1 MKKVIML
8 FVVCLFLG
16 FNVLNASADVLVT
29 GGYSNVDQSVMGAR
43 TSGEAFRSQVQIGA
57 TDRVHAN
64 YINARSGA
72 GRSHSNTGNGGGS
85 DFQWGSSQ
93 AENVWKAWRT
103 VEDAG
108 NVTGLVVGDC
118 RGGNSSNAYR
128 AQMNQ
133 SRKGFMPEP
142 LVSQA
147 QCQENHP
154 TNK

>member
-1 MKKVIML
+1 MKKVTMFL
-8 FVVCLFLG
+8 TVCSFLG
-16 FNVLNASADVLVT
+16 LNALNAS
-29 GGYSNVDQSVMGAR
+29 SNNTIQGTYTQQNNANQVMSVGKTQM
-43 TSGEAFRSQVQIGA
+43 QIGA

-93 AENVWKAWRT
+93 TENVWKAWRT

-118 RGGNSSNAYR
+118 RGDNSSNAYR

-142 LVSQA
+142 LVSQT

>member
-1 MKKVIML
+1 MKKVMML

-16 FNVLNASADVLVT
+16 FNTLNASSDNTIPGSYAQQNNANQVM
-29 GGYSNVDQSVMGAR
+29 SVGKTQM
-43 TSGEAFRSQVQIGA
+43 QIGA
-57 TDRVHAN
+57 TDRVHAI

-93 AENVWKAWRT
+93 TENVWKAWRT

-118 RGGNSSNAYR
+118 RGDNSSNAYR

-133 SRKGFMPEP
+133 SRKGFMSEP
-142 LVSQA
+142 LVSQT

>member
-1 MKKVIML
+1 MKKVMML
-8 FVVCLFLG
+8 FVVFLFLG
-16 FNVLNASADVLVT
+16 FNALNASADLVVT
-29 GGYSNVDQSVMGAR
+29 GGYAQQNNANQVMSVGKTQM
-43 TSGEAFRSQVQIGA
+43 QIGA
-57 TDRVHAN
+57 TDRAHAN

-85 DFQWGSSQ
+85 DFQWWGSSQ

-108 NVTGLVVGDC
+108 NVTSLVVGDC
-118 RGGNSSNAYR
+118 RGDNSSKVYR

-142 LVSQA
+142 LVSQT

-154 TNK
+154 TNN

>member
-1 MKKVIML
+1 MKKVTMFL
-8 FVVCLFLG
+8 TVCSFLG
-16 FNVLNASADVLVT
+16 LNAFNASADVLVR
-29 GGYSNVDQSVMGAR
+29 GAYAQQNNANQVMSAGK
-43 TSGEAFRSQVQIGA
+43 TQMQIGA
-57 TDRVHAN
+57 TDRAHAN
-64 YINARSGA
+64 YINTRSGA
-72 GRSHSNTGNGGGS
+72 GRASHNSGS
-85 DFQWGSSQ
+85 GCGADFQWGSSQ
-93 AENVWKAWRT
+93 AENFWKAWRT

-118 RGGNSSNAYR
+118 RGDNSSNAYR

-142 LVSQA
+142 LVSQT

>member
-1 MKKVIML
+1 MKKVMML
-8 FVVCLFLG
+8 FVICLFLG
-16 FNVLNASADVLVT
+16 FNALNASADVLVT
-29 GGYSNVDQSVMGAR
+29 GGYAQQNNANQVMSVGKTQMQ
-43 TSGEAFRSQVQIGA
+43 FGA

-118 RGGNSSNAYR
+118 RGDNSSNAYR

-142 LVSQA
+142 LVSQT

>member
-1 MKKVIML
+1 MKKVTMFL
-8 FVVCLFLG
+8 TVCSFLG
-16 FNVLNASADVLVT
+16 LNALNASADVLVT
-29 GGYSNVDQSVMGAR
+29 GAYAQQNNANQVMSVGKTQM
-43 TSGEAFRSQVQIGA
+43 QIGA
-57 TDRVHAN
+57 TDRAHAN

-118 RGGNSSNAYR
+118 RGDNSTDAYFKR
-128 AQMNQ
+128 MNI
-133 SRKGFMPEP
+133 SRKGYDKEK
-142 LVSQA
+142 LVTQA
-147 QCQENHP
+147 QCEGNHT
-154 TNK
+154 TN

>member
-1 MKKVIML
+1 MKKVAMFL
-8 FVVCLFLG
+8 TVCSFLG
-16 FNVLNASADVLVT
+16 LNALNASSDNIIPGAYAQQNNANQVM
-29 GGYSNVDQSVMGAR
+29 SVGK
-43 TSGEAFRSQVQIGA
+43 TQIQIGA
-57 TDRVHAN
+57 TDRAHAN

-93 AENVWKAWRT
+93 TENVWKEWRT
-103 VEDAG
+103 VEDTG
-108 NVTGLVVGDC
+108 NVTGLVAGDC
-118 RGGNSSNAYR
+118 RGDNSSNAYR

-142 LVSQA
+142 LVSQT